1 MKMVIVLILVLA
13 LFSAAIPASAGE
25 SRIKGSVTEVEKYG
39 HAVLDLTEED
49 FTGAGF
55 ELGDIVTVT
64 AGRFTGEVPCLNGY
78 YVDQGEPMVRVRAD
92 GSGIALCINY
102 GSFAETAGIGPGDPV
117 TITMAEK
124 AGALLL
130 QEINN
135 LEYTNE
141 RGDYVSDEV
150 FANFRAVEEGKL
162 YRSCSPADNRYN
174 RAAFADRLISEAGI
188 QAVLNLADTEEE
200 IMEKFAGEDFAS
212 PYYKGLYDAGKVL
225 PLGVAIDFSSDE
237 FGKGIVKGLSFLA
250 GQETPFLI
258 HCTEGKDRAG
268 FTAMILEALMGW
280 SADEITDDYMA
291 SYMNYYGIEPGT
303 KKYDTIA
310 EKNVK
315 EMMRSVAGLEKGA
328 SLEGTDLRKAAE
340 AYLAGHGMAET
351 TLKTLEEKLGRP
363 GN

>member
-1 MKMVIVLILVLA
+1 MKLMTALIPALA
-13 LFSAAIPASAGE
+13 LFSAAHPAPAE
-25 SRIKGSVTEVEKYG
+25 ETRITGRVTEVEKFG
-39 HAVLDLTEED
+39 HAVLDLTEGD

-55 ELGDIVTVT
+55 ELGDIVTVS

-92 GSGIALCINY
+92 GSGIALCVNY

-117 TITMAEK
+117 TITMAGK
-124 AGALLL
+124 AGALFL

-141 RGDYVSDEV
+141 RGDYASDEA

-174 RAAFADRLISEAGI
+174 RAAFADRLISRAGI
-188 QAVLNLADTEEE
+188 QAVLNLSDTEEE
-200 IMEKFAGEDFAS
+200 IRGKFTGEDFAS

-237 FGKGIVKGLSFLA
+237 FGEGIVRGLSFLA
-250 GQETPFLI
+250 GQDTPFLV

-268 FTAMILEALMGW
+268 FAAMILEALMGR

-291 SYMNYYGIEPGT
+291 SYTNYYGIMPGT
-303 KKYDTIA
+303 EKYGMIA

-328 SLEGTDLRKAAE
+328 SLEGTDPRKAAE
-340 AYLAGHGMAET
+340 AYLTGHGMARE
-351 TLKTLEEKLGRP
+351 TLETLEAKLEP
-363 GN
+363 SGN